1 MTARP
6 HQQLFSTDR
15 ALSSIGRYGLRK
27 LLGTGA
33 SGSVYSAFDPEEG
46 RDVAV
51 NLMLVGPSSG
61 ENAVQQLMLEAE
73 AWAGLTN
80 EFLVDVYEVGSYVDP
95 RDPRRQGV
103 YVVRDMVSGMDM
115 QRWLDAL
122 TRPIAM
128 SWSHLLGMFVDAGS
142 ALAAAHA
149 AGLVHGGF
157 SPASI
162 LVGYDGGI
170 KIGDF
175 TSRLA
180 KPMGDTDQFTT
191 VAYAAPEVQAG
202 AAPDA
207 LSDQYSFCATVWSSL
222 QRVIA
227 GKMPKR
233 LSTILARGMADQP
246 SDRWPSLELLLTA
259 LQKARGGLIRRT
271 LGVLSG
277 TARPAA
283 L

>member
-1 MTARP
+1 MADRP

-33 SGSVYSAFDPEEG
+33 SGSVYSAFDPEQG
-46 RDVAV
+46 RDVAI
-51 NLMLVGPSSG
+51 NLMLVDGRVG
-61 ENAVQQLMLEAE
+61 EGAVGRLMAEAE
-73 AWAGLTN
+73 AWAALQN
-80 EFLVDVYEVGSYVDP
+80 QFLVPVHEVGSYADP
-95 RDPRRQGV
+95 RDPRRRGV

-128 SWSHLLGMFVDAGS
+128 SWSQLLGMFVDAGS
-142 ALAAAHA
+142 ALATAHEY
-149 AGLVHGGF
+149 GLVHGGF

-162 LVGYDGGI
+162 LVGYDGSI

-180 KPMGDTDQFTT
+180 RPMGDTDQFTT
-191 VAYAAPEVQAG
+191 VAYAAPEVQSG
-202 AAPDA
+202 ATPDA

-222 QRVIA
+222 QRVIQ

-233 LSTILARGMADQP
+233 VSAILTRGMAEK
-246 SDRWPSLELLLTA
+246 SSERWPSMEQLLAA
-259 LQKARGGLIRRT
+259 LQKARGGLLRRT

-277 TARPAA
+277 TARPAP
-283 L
+283 